1 MTNTAPEADLRV
13 AVAELEEA
21 AEADD
26 LVRLKAAI
34 ALHGAAAEETDALY
48 HAKQAMTRLLE
59 ERKVGAL

>member
-21 AEADD
+21 TEAGD